1 MRLQENRSS
10 PLKEEP
16 KTKSQILVPE
26 QPKVFLTDK
35 KKPSPDKKVFIG
47 DKKERNASITGSL
60 TGANNS
66 NSSFVDPNRI
76 INTVPRNAST
86 VRNAEIAD
94 ADKYKK
100 YKDKLYTQDKT
111 RVVNE

>member
-16 KTKSQILVPE
+16 KTKAQQLVPE

-35 KKPSPDKKVFIG
+35 KKPSLEKRVFIG
-47 DKKERNASITGSL
+47 DKKERTPSQPSITGPIS
-60 TGANNS
+60 GANNS
-66 NSSFVDPNRI
+66 NSSFVDPGKI

-86 VRNAEIAD
+86 LRNADITD
-94 ADKYKK
+94 ADKYKS
-100 YKDKLYTQDKT
+100 YKDKLYT
-111 RVVNE
+111 